1 MNVDIDLV
9 SWALQFEYMSKLGIS
24 YIYQKS
30 SWFCIADSSKFTE
43 ETINFL
49 TVHSYDPDFQI
60 THPEHKKLKLLKLFD
75 FIPQELKSLDN
86 YLQAIY
92 PFINSPYLGNLYNNR
107 LESLDNT
114 SILDEEDEEE
124 DENTIDNE
132 DNINLEGSEELIL
145 KGDLILINL

>member
-1 MNVDIDLV
+1 MGYTYEVV
-9 SWALQFEYMSKLGIS
+9 SWALQFEYMSKLEIS

-30 SWFCIADSSKFTE
+30 SWLCIADSSKFTE

-49 TVHSYDPDFQI
+49 TAHSYDPDFQI
-60 THPEHKKLKLLKLFD
+60 THPEHKKL
-75 FIPQELKSLDN
+75 
-86 YLQAIY
+86 
-92 PFINSPYLGNLYNNR
+92 NNR

-145 KGDLILINL
+145 KEDLKRV